1 MDRTELSGE
10 DDLVLERQLADARA
24 SPSVQSVEYIGALYS
39 FWSVMHDHQVC
50 AVPLYS
56 ALQKRADSSTR

>member
-50 AVPLYS
+50 AVPL
-56 ALQKRADSSTR
+56 